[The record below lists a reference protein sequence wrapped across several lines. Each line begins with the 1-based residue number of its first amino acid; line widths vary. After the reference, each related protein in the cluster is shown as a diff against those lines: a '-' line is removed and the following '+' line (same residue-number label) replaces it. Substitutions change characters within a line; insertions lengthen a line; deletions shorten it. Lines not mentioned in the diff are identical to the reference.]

1 MTLPKVRSHGWARD
15 LVRGVTMSA
24 LLAFA
29 LVPIAWLVLTSFKT
43 RLQIFASPPLIVFTP
58 SLDSWAKLLQ
68 PGPLRQALFNSFLV
82 SAATTVTTL
91 VIGGLAAYGFSCFR
105 FRGAAALLFGILA
118 ARLLPPINSVV
129 VLYLVFNRLH
139 LVDTISGLVILYS
152 ALLVPI
158 AVWLLRAAFD
168 AVPKELEEAA
178 MIDGCSRLRALRHI
192 TVPLAAPGVAV
203 TGLLMFIFS
212 WNEFLFAYLFTSTD
226 AVTIPVILAKAVG
239 EYGVDWADLTA
250 QATLLLI
257 PVFVITL
264 VAQRRL
270 LSGLSG
276 GALK

>member
-1 MTLPKVRSHGWARD
+1 MRSVVRAVTLAV
-15 LVRGVTMSA
+15 

-29 LVPIAWLVLTSFKT
+29 LVPIAWLILTSFKT
-43 RLQIFASPPLIVFTP
+43 RLQVFESPPPIIFTP
-58 SLDSWAKLLQ
+58 TFSSWEKLLEA
-68 PGPLRQALFNSFLV
+68 GPLREALFNSVAV
-82 SAATTVTTL
+82 SVLTTL
-91 VIGGLAAYGFSCFR
+91 VTLAVGGFAAYGFSRFK
-105 FRGAAALLFGILA
+105 FRGAGTLLFIILA

-139 LVDTISGLVILYS
+139 LVDTILGLVILYS

-158 AVWLLRAAFD
+158 AVWLLRNAFD
-168 AVPKELEEAA
+168 AVPVELEEAA
-178 MIDGCSRLRALRHI
+178 MIDGCGRMKALWQI
-192 TVPLAAPGVAV
+192 TLPLAAPGLAV
-203 TGLLMFIFS
+203 TGMLMFIFS

-250 QATLLLI
+250 QAALLLVPVLLITLL
-257 PVFVITL
+257 
-264 VAQRRL
+264 AQRKL